1 MNYKTYN
8 PKSFKNQLMAN
19 EIKWSIDQAHSEIAF
34 KVKHLMIANIKGKFK
49 TFDASI
55 YTTGN
60 DFTTVVVDLWID
72 ATSIETGEVKRDEH
86 LKSADFLDVAHHKQ
100 LTFTASTMSQTAVK
114 GNYELWGELTIKGIT
129 KNVKMDVQLGGI
141 VKESLGSERAG
152 FSISTSINRMD
163 WGLTWNT
170 PIETGGFLLGDEIL
184 ITGDF
189 ELISVAPR
197 ETEVKMVFETTHFAS
212 KSIF

>member
-1 MNYKTYN
+1 
-8 PKSFKNQLMAN
+8 MAN
-19 EIKWSIDQAHSEIAF
+19 EIKWSIDQAHSEIGF
-34 KVKHLMIANIKGKFK
+34 KVKHLMIANIKGMFK

-72 ATSIETGEVKRDEH
+72 ATSIETGDLKRDEH
-86 LKSADFLDVAHHKQ
+86 LKSADFLDVARYKQ
-100 LTFTASTMSQTAVK
+100 LTFTASTMSQMAVN

-141 VKESLGSERAG
+141 VNEPLGRERAG
-152 FSISTSINRMD
+152 FNISTSINRMD
-163 WGLTWNT
+163 WGLNWNT

-184 ITGDF
+184 ISVDL
-189 ELISVAPR
+189 ELISIAPK
-197 ETEVKMVFETTHFAS
+197 ETDVKMVLETTHFTS

>member
-1 MNYKTYN
+1 
-8 PKSFKNQLMAN
+8 MAD

-34 KVKHLMIANIKGKFK
+34 KVKHLMISHVRGTFK

-55 YTTGN
+55 YTTGS

-86 LKSADFLDVAHHKQ
+86 LKSAEFLDAAQHKQ
-100 LTFTASTMSQTAVK
+100 LTFTASSMRETAVK

-129 KNVKMDVQLGGI
+129 KNVKFDVQLGGF
-141 VKESLGSERAG
+141 VSEPLGRERVG
-152 FSISTSINRMD
+152 FSISTTINRMD
-163 WGLTWNT
+163 WGLNWNT

-184 ITGDF
+184 ISGDL
-189 ELISVAPR
+189 ELISVPP
-197 ETEVKMVFETTHFAS
+197 TEIPVKMELETAHFTS